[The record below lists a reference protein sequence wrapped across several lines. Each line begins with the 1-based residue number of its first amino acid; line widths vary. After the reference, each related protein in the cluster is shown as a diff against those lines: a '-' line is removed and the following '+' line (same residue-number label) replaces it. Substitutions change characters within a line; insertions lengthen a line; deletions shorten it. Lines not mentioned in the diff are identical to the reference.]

1 MKYNTVVIDSA
12 GELAR
17 LYFSKDLNKT
27 ADDTEKIR
35 AVNNYP
41 GATERLNMFI
51 RRCKDLKKEGINVV
65 FTAHEDIQ
73 RVYGRGTGIAPRGQ
87 QAPEPVAVKGQLD
100 LPGNRTPDEF
110 SRAADNIFH
119 VRYVSGKP
127 AWIARREAMTAND
140 YWEVKDRFGG
150 PLIQAGILP
159 AHWGQLEALAKA
171 NPQCYWK
178 PPYITVLY
186 GPPGIGKTRSL
197 LSFPT
202 PLYLFDL
209 DRGSVVIEREMQMT
223 PDLYVVNDTINPE
236 HGPDYEEFVSTFATF
251 FNGRPR

>member
-1 MKYNTVVIDSA
+1 MRYKTVVIDSA

-17 LYFSKDLNKT
+17 LYFSKDLGKT

-35 AVNNYP
+35 QVNNYP

-73 RVYGRGTGIAPRGQ
+73 KVYGRGGSIAAKG
-87 QAPEPVAVKGQLD
+87 APPAEPVAIKGQLD

-110 SRAADNIFH
+110 SRAADNIFR
-119 VRYVSGKP
+119 VRYVNGKP

-140 YWEVKDRFGG
+140 FWEVKDRFNG
-150 PLIQAGILP
+150 PAIMAGILP
-159 AHWGQLEALAKA
+159 ASWSELERLALA
-171 NPQCYWK
+171 NPQCNWK
-178 PPYITVLY
+178 PPYITILY
-186 GPPGIGKTRSL
+186 GPPGIGKTRSI

-202 PLYLFDL
+202 PLYMFDL
-209 DRGSVVIEREMQMT
+209 DRGSVVIEKETQNGDYT
-223 PDLYVVNDTINPE
+223 INSDINPE
-236 HGPDYEEFVSTFATF
+236 HGPDYEVFVSTFATLF
-251 FNGRPR
+251 TNGKGGL